1 MLIPIE
7 VYDKNWQRRGKIK
20 LEENARKDQEQDME
34 VNGDTILSLLRGTT
48 KMPVSSQNHLTKK
61 NIIQAEL
68 IMMGLVPVV
77 FAKVETAEKG
87 RGIVILGG
95 T

>member
-1 MLIPIE
+1 M
-7 VYDKNWQRRGKIK
+7 
-20 LEENARKDQEQDME
+20 
-34 VNGDTILSLLRGTT
+34 LSLLRETME
-48 KMPVSSQNHLTKK
+48 MPASSQTDLTKR